1 MGFTLAMVVCPLG
14 TYFFSLNIIFGGT
27 LTTNLPCSRPS
38 PIYQFHTLILSTK
51 ALPHTTQNLISTK
64 TDKLLGN
71 STWAGASA
79 ALMANVVLMGYVVMA
94 FNEDQSEAIEAA
106 EKESKKG
113 K

>member
-1 MGFTLAMVVCPLG
+1 M
-14 TYFFSLNIIFGGT
+14 
-27 LTTNLPCSRPS
+27 PS
-38 PIYQFHTLILSTK
+38 YTSFPRRNHDLI
-51 ALPHTTQNLISTK
+51 PHTSPSTK
-64 TDKLLGN
+64 TNMFVGN

-79 ALMANVVLMGYVVMA
+79 AIMANVVLMGYVVVA